1 MGLTKRDK
9 ITYLKIADGKL
20 RMKTHKED
28 PEAEERFVEKTEKTV
43 YERVYTKVEG
53 YLRDVKMQTHPEYG
67 TSYNF
72 ILVDTDG
79 EKYSVNMNEDSRYF
93 QSFVEHMPNIDFS
106 QAIELKPFSFTNDGG
121 QTNIGVAIRQN
132 GQKIENYYKDYDEDA
147 KKSVPKN
154 GLEQFNFKKVKGDK
168 DEQKIL
174 RIKFMKF
181 LKAEF
186 KRELLRLKEYLEENK
201 ISVDSV
207 PEEKDT
213 EEKSSTPAVEE
224 EEQEERP
231 AAPAKKDAK
240 KAPPKKAEVAPKK
253 KTTGKRPF

>member
-20 RMKTHKED
+20 RRKTTQED
-28 PEAEERFVEKTEKTV
+28 PEAEERYLEKTEKTV

-53 YLRDVKMQTHPEYG
+53 YLRDIKMQTHPEYG

-72 ILVDTDG
+72 ILVDADG

-106 QAIELKPFSFTNDGG
+106 QPIEIKPFSFVNDGG
-121 QTNIGVAIRQN
+121 QQNIGVAIRQG
-132 GQKIENYYKDYDEDA
+132 GQKIENYYKTYDEDA
-147 KKSVPKN
+147 KKSIPQN

-186 KRELLRLKEYLEENK
+186 KREVLRLKEYLEENQ
-201 ISVDSV
+201 ITVDSV
-207 PEEKDT
+207 PEETGKTGNAETSVVTEDEP
-213 EEKSSTPAVEE
+213 EEKTPAT
-224 EEQEERP
+224 
-231 AAPAKKDAK
+231 KKDAK
-240 KAPPKKAEVAPKK
+240 KPAVKKVEPPAKK
-253 KTTGKRPF
+253 KPGARRPF